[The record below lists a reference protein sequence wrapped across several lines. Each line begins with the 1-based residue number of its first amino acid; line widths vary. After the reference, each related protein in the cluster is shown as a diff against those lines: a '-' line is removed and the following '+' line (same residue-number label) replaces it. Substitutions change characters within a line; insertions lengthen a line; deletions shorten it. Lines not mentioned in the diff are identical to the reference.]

1 MRLYDAYRIGL
12 LSLSD
17 YQQRLLS
24 GYTPNSLFSSVDYV
38 YSGDID
44 NYITG
49 ISTNTL
55 TSALSYN
62 IAYSNKQSVSVKNT
76 GSTNSIDVTI
86 EYYVTSILSKTIT
99 ETVAP
104 LETFFLETEYAGS
117 IVVIRV
123 IDTVLNNHSTFE
135 IGTVTF

>member
-49 ISTNTL
+49 ISTNVLTL
-55 TSALSYN
+55 AISYD

-76 GSTNSIDVTI
+76 GSTNSIDVTV

-104 LETFFLETEYAGS
+104 LETFFLETEYTGS
-117 IVVIRV
+117 TVVIRV

>member
-1 MRLYDAYRIGL
+1 MRLYDAYRMGL

-17 YQQRLLS
+17 YQARLAS
-24 GYTPNSLFSSVDYV
+24 GYTPSSLFDSITHV
-38 YSGDID
+38 YTGDID

-49 ISTNTL
+49 VSTNTL
-55 TSALSYN
+55 TTALSYS
-62 IAYSNKQSVSVKNT
+62 IAYSNKQSVSIKNT
-76 GSTNSIDVTI
+76 GTKNSIDVTA

-104 LETFFLETEYAGS
+104 LATFFLETEYAGS
-117 IVVIRV
+117 AVIVKVV
-123 IDTVLNNHSTFE
+123 DTVLNNHSTFE

>member
-1 MRLYDAYRIGL
+1 MRLYDAYRMGL
-12 LSLSD
+12 LSLGD
-17 YQQRLLS
+17 YQSRLAS
-24 GYTPNSLFSSVDYV
+24 GYTPYSLFDSIEHV
-38 YSGDID
+38 YTGDID

-55 TSALSYN
+55 TTALSYS
-62 IAYSNKQSVSVKNT
+62 IAYSNKQSVSIKNT
-76 GSTNSIDVTI
+76 GTTNSIDVTA

-104 LETFFLETEYAGS
+104 LATFFLETEYAGS
-117 IVVIRV
+117 AVIVKVV
-123 IDTVLNNHSTFE
+123 DTVLNNHSTFE

>member
-1 MRLYDAYRIGL
+1 MRLYDAYRMGL

-17 YQQRLLS
+17 YQARLAS
-24 GYTPNSLFSSVDYV
+24 GYTPQSLFDSIEHV

-55 TSALSYN
+55 TSVLSYN

-76 GSTNSIDVTI
+76 GTTNSIDVVA

-104 LETFFLETEYAGS
+104 LATFFIETEYAGS
-117 IVVIRV
+117 AVIIKVV
-123 IDTVLNNHSTFE
+123 DTVLNSHSTFE
-135 IGTVTF
+135 VGTVTF